1 MLVLDYPDRPN
12 FTLPNPSPIPSS
24 QYSSSC
30 SQDCSIKPCPLN
42 SASCISLLGDFKK
55 AIHKLTDV
63 DMLNRLCANLSTN
76 FNFKGDDILVRIAM
90 EAILDCDKIVPISD
104 TEQCPPT

>member
-1 MLVLDYPDRPN
+1 MLVLDYPERPN

-24 QYSSSC
+24 QYSS
-30 SQDCSIKPCPLN
+30 IKPCPLN
-42 SASCISLLGDFKK
+42 SASCISLDDFKE

-63 DMLNRLCANLSTN
+63 DMLKRLCANLSTN
-76 FNFKGDDILVRIAM
+76 FKGDDHVLVRIAL
-90 EAILDCDKIVPISD
+90 EALLDCDEVLPTTY